1 MHGIHG
7 LVWLRNALLV
17 VAVAPAVYSVLVV
30 YAARRFFRRRKNWAA
45 GTEALPPVSIL
56 KPVRGLDPDAYEN
69 FASYCRQNYPDYE
82 ILFAVADADDEAL
95 PVLERLVR
103 DFPDRQIRILIGVE
117 RIGSNNKVNKLCR
130 LVREARHDILVIS
143 DSDIRVPPGHLR
155 TVVAPF
161 TDPGVGAVTCVYRSA
176 AENSPGA
183 VLEALSNATDF
194 QAGVLAAWLL
204 EGVHFALG
212 ATMAVRRAALEAIGG
227 FEALADHYSDD
238 YETGRRIAA
247 LGYRVELCPEPVT
260 TVFPQQSLREGFRHQ
275 VRWALTTRHSRPWGH
290 AGLVLT
296 FGLPWSLAAAA
307 VAPTRAL
314 AAAYLLSY
322 AILRAAVCWEV
333 GVRGLGDELVRRR
346 WYLVPLRDAVA
357 VGVWVASFFTRRIEW
372 RGSSFYVRN
381 ERLVPAERG

>member
-7 LVWLRNALLV
+7 LSWLRNALLV
-17 VAVAPAVYSVLVV
+17 VAAAPAVYSALVV
-30 YAARRFFRRRKNWAA
+30 YAARRFFRRRKNWTA
-45 GTEALPPVSIL
+45 GARALPPVSVL

-69 FASYCRQNYPDYE
+69 FASYCRQDYPEYE
-82 ILFAVADADDEAL
+82 ILFAVAGADDEAL
-95 PVLERLVR
+95 PVLERLAR
-103 DFPDRQIRILIGVE
+103 DFPDRQIRILIGAE

-155 TVVAPF
+155 AVVAPF
-161 TDPGVGAVTCVYRSA
+161 ADPGVGAVTCVYRSA

-183 VLEALSNATDF
+183 
-194 QAGVLAAWLL
+194 
-204 EGVHFALG
+204 
-212 ATMAVRRAALEAIGG
+212 ALEAIGG
-227 FEALADHYSDD
+227 FEVLADHYSDD

-247 LGYRVELCPEPVT
+247 QGYRVELCPEPVT
-260 TVFPQQSLREGFRHQ
+260 TVFPRQSLREGFRHQ
-275 VRWALTTRHSRPWGH
+275 VRWALTTRHSRPWSH

-314 AAAYLLSY
+314 AAAYLLAY

-346 WYLVPLRDAVA
+346 WYLVPLRDAIAVA
-357 VGVWVASFFTRRIEW
+357 VWVASFFTRRIEW